1 MVRAPPLSPLSQ
13 LFTYSFTSR
22 KSTSINISSLT
33 HQIPGSLN
41 SFLSLS
47 FLLLMNL
54 LLVKQNY
61 SKTVSTITSNIY
73 IYISAAVSRLD
84 FPSRPEIKG

>member
-1 MVRAPPLSPLSQ
+1 MGRVAGAVWSGHLPCPRERRPLSQ

-22 KSTSINISSLT
+22 KSTSINISSLA

-41 SFLSLS
+41 SFFSLS

-61 SKTVSTITSNIY
+61 SKTVSTIT
-73 IYISAAVSRLD
+73 L
-84 FPSRPEIKG
+84 KKKK